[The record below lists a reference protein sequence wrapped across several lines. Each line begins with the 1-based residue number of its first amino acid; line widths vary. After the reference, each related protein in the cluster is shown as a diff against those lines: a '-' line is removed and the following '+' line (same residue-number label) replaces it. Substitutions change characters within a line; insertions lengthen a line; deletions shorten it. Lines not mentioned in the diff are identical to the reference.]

1 MQGHLRTF
9 GQAMKALQYLNKYF
23 YKYRT
28 KLFVGFLITVVAR
41 IFSLFTPRLI
51 GNSLTAVEQYVKSE
65 NVSLDSI
72 QELLLFNILIIIG
85 ASLVSGFFTFLMRQ
99 TIINVSRYVEF
110 DLKNEIFWH
119 YQKLTQRFYKN
130 NRTGDLMN
138 RISEDVGKVRMYVGP
153 AFMYSINTVALFI
166 IVISYMISIA
176 PALTLYTILP
186 LPILSVTIYKLSR
199 IINEKS
205 TRVQEVLSKMS
216 SFAQESFSG
225 IGVIK
230 SYNLQRIMNQGFD
243 DLASESYQK
252 NMSLVKVQAW
262 FFPLMIL
269 LIGFSNLIVIYVGG
283 NQYINNEIEI
293 GVLAEFIIYVNM
305 LTWPVAVVGWITS
318 IVQQAEASQE
328 RINLFLKEEP
338 EIKDGPG
345 VQKEIKGA
353 LELKNVS
360 LRYPATQ
367 IQALENI
374 SLKIPTG
381 TTLGILGNI
390 GSGKSTLLDL
400 ITRLYDPSEGKI
412 LLDGIDLKEYTL
424 EQLREAIGSIPQNAF
439 LFSESIEDNIRFGS
453 INASKEA
460 IQEASKEAV
469 VHKNIIA
476 FKEGYQTL
484 LGERGVT
491 LSGGQIQR
499 VSIARAFIKDPKILL
514 LDDCLS
520 AVDTDTEEEILKHLK
535 KIAQN
540 KTTLIVSHRISSLKH
555 ADQIIVFE
563 NGKIVQQGKHLA
575 LTGVSG
581 YYKELFEK
589 QQADRNKYFVLFN
602 FFSEIA

>member
-1 MQGHLRTF
+1 
-9 GQAMKALQYLNKYF
+9 MKALQYLNKYF

-51 GNSLTAVEQYVKSE
+51 GNSLTAVEQYVKSDD
-65 NVSLDSI
+65 VSLDSI

-243 DLASESYQK
+243 DLVSESYQK
-252 NMSLVKVQAW
+252 NMSLFKVQAW

-338 EIKDGPG
+338 EIKDGSG

-360 LRYPATQ
+360 LRYPETQ

-453 INASKEA
+453 INARREA

-563 NGKIVQQGKHLA
+563 NGKIVQQGKHLD

-589 QQADRNKYFVLFN
+589 QQSDRNK
-602 FFSEIA
+602 

>member
-1 MQGHLRTF
+1 MQGHLCTF

-51 GNSLTAVEQYVKSE
+51 GNSLTAVEQYVKSDD
-65 NVSLDSI
+65 VSLDSI

-318 IVQQAEASQE
+318 IVQQAEASQK

-338 EIKDGPG
+338 EIKDGSG

-360 LRYPATQ
+360 LRYPETQ

-453 INASKEA
+453 INARREA

-563 NGKIVQQGKHLA
+563 NGKIVQQGKHQD

-589 QQADRNKYFVLFN
+589 QQSDRNK
-602 FFSEIA
+602 